1 MGLLLRSGYGPRAGV
16 PYSSRSCRAPLG
28 LTAPLQDQLLN
39 WFRGIEVAS
48 PPQML
53 FLSLHT
59 ARPAVVSNEVS
70 ARFGGRIVIA
80 AADLGEPETGIGG
93 LREVRNLRA
102 LISQPAN
109 EKLRLEAIGIWSDA
123 SGGLQLLSGI
133 IEPGL
138 VVERGDPAV
147 FLTGD
152 VRLRATA

>member
-1 MGLLLRSGYGPRAGV
+1 M
-16 PYSSRSCRAPLG
+16 
-28 LTAPLQDQLLN
+28 
-39 WFRGIEVAS
+39 AS